1 MKQVTL
7 SDHTGDQ
14 IRQAEA
20 ARHAIYQ
27 RHQAIHQAAVQAIA
41 ARRASTRQALALAW
55 QQRRFGRVVTGIF
68 AVIGA
73 RLSKQP
79 AEPVLQGAGRDEVVW
94 ATGHDGEQQLTG
106 QLAGQLGP
114 DWIAF
119 SGYRNRKG
127 EVDLLVLGPYGL
139 LGIEIKH
146 VNGVIHGHGDTW
158 TRDKIDRYGNLV
170 ERGVPLAD
178 RRGRG
183 PSRQVNEAC
192 AVLRDFL
199 TRRQV
204 TVPFLTAVVFTHERV
219 RMGQIQSPTVA
230 FVGEAAQLD
239 VRSLLA
245 RHGAPQ
251 LTPADVQRVAR
262 LIEQDHAYH
271 AKPPHEKS
279 GEVRRRA

>member
-1 MKQVTL
+1 MKQITL

-20 ARHAIYQ
+20 ARHASYQ
-27 RHQAIHQAAVQAIA
+27 RDQDIHRAKVQAIA
-41 ARRASTRQALALAW
+41 ARRVSTRQALALAW
-55 QQRRFGRVVTGIF
+55 QRRQLGRVVTGII

-79 AEPVLQGAGRDEVVW
+79 AEPVLQRAGRDEVVW

-106 QLAGQLGP
+106 LLAGQLGP

-127 EVDLLVLGPYGL
+127 EVDLLVLGPDGL

-146 VNGVIHGHGDTW
+146 VNGVIHGHGDIW
-158 TRDKIDRYGNLV
+158 TRDKIDRYGHLV

-192 AVLRDFL
+192 AVLREFL

-239 VRSLLA
+239 VRALLA
-245 RHGAPQ
+245 TQGAQ
-251 LTPADVQRVAR
+251 LTPADVQRLAR

-271 AKPPHEKS
+271 AKPPHEKL

>member
-1 MKQVTL
+1 MQQVTL

-20 ARHAIYQ
+20 TRHATYQ
-27 RHQAIHQAAVQAIA
+27 RQQAIHQAAVQAIA
-41 ARRASTRQALALAW
+41 ARRASTRQSLALAW
-55 QQRRFGRVVTGIF
+55 QRRQFGRVITGVF
-68 AVIGA
+68 AVIAA
-73 RLSKQP
+73 RLSKP
-79 AEPVLQGAGRDEVVW
+79 PRKPVLRGAGRDELVW
-94 ATGHDGEQQLTG
+94 ATGHQGEQQLTE

-127 EVDLLVLGPYGL
+127 EVDVLVLGPDGL

-146 VNGVIHGHGDTW
+146 VNGVIHAQGDTW
-158 TRDKIDRYGNLV
+158 TRDKRDRYGNLV

-204 TVPFLTAVVFTHERV
+204 TVPFLTAVVFTHERA
-219 RMGQIQSPTVA
+219 RMGSIQSPTVA
-230 FVGEAAQLD
+230 FVGEAVQLN

-245 RHGAPQ
+245 RQGAPR
-251 LTPADVQRVAR
+251 LTPVDVQRVAR

-271 AKPPHEKS
+271 ATPAHEKR
-279 GEVRRRA
+279 GQARQRA